1 MQWGEQ
7 DEISMSPRKSF
18 EERIA
23 ERQAQQQ
30 RHPLKEGT
38 VFEHGPAKFLFIA
51 LLVLIVLGHIVALV
65 IMMAMGL
72 H

>member
-1 MQWGEQ
+1 
-7 DEISMSPRKSF
+7 MSPRKSF

-23 ERQAQQQ
+23 ERQAKLG
-30 RHPLKEGT
+30 PLREGS

-51 LLVLIVLGHIVALV
+51 TIVLVVLGHVVALI